1 MHISVPAAIGELA
14 VYIERFLAISG
25 REGWFKRTDQLS
37 TELQKSFY
45 LGKIVAD
52 YHWLEMAISFQANTL
67 AKEGRLAPESVGNK
81 MRAALNFAAAAV
93 EIHSKLSPKAK
104 FVLEGRLRDALKA
117 ETGFASLYQEF
128 DLSQRLMDAGYDVEF
143 TDMEGVAQHDL
154 SFGRG
159 VLTGEVECKS
169 LSADAG
175 RQIHRKD
182 FYRFMNLIEPS
193 LNKHSFSNRQEILVI
208 TLDSR
213 LSSDILWQMELAE
226 DASAMLRASAPSVAA
241 GRNATLERISLS
253 DILNSHPTLAEVDL
267 GSACKKLFGVNSH
280 VAGGL
285 TELGGCL
292 VVMRSKRED
301 DTSKPL
307 IEAMR
312 KAANQLSR
320 SRPAFI
326 AIQDH
331 DIEAADLMSP
341 YLRRRAAILSYAL
354 FGHYGASHVNAT
366 YFTGFG
372 VIVTHSEKGLLGTP
386 AFSIPNPNPKF
397 PLEEI
402 NATPFLESISTEDYA
417 SAIGCPLPNSDITFL
432 PL

>member
-1 MHISVPAAIGELA
+1 MHASVPAAIGELA
-14 VYIERFLAISG
+14 TYIERFLAISG
-25 REGWFKRTDQLS
+25 REAWFKRTDQLS

-52 YHWLEMAISFQANTL
+52 YHWLEMAISFQANVL
-67 AKEGRLAPESVGNK
+67 AKEGRLAPESVSDK
-81 MRAALNFAAAAV
+81 MRTALNFAAATV
-93 EIHSKLSPKAK
+93 EIHSRLSPKAK
-104 FVLEGRLRDALKA
+104 LVLEGRLRDALKA

-128 DLSQRLMDAGYDVEF
+128 DLSQRLMDAGYDVDF
-143 TDMEGVAQHDL
+143 TDMEGAAQYDL
-154 SFGRG
+154 SFSRG
-159 VLTGEVECKS
+159 AFTGEVECKS

-182 FYRFMNLIEPS
+182 FYRFMNLIEPT
-193 LNKHSFSNRQEILVI
+193 LNHHSSSSQHEVLVI
-208 TLDSR
+208 TLESR
-213 LSSDILWQMELAE
+213 LPADILWQMELAK
-226 DASAMLRASAPSVAA
+226 DASAMLGTGTPRVTARRDV
-241 GRNATLERISLS
+241 TLERIPLS
-253 DILNSHPTLAEVDL
+253 SILNDYSTSAEGDL
-267 GSACKKLFGVNSH
+267 GLACKQLFGSNSH
-280 VAGGL
+280 IAGGL

-292 VVMRSKRED
+292 VVMRSKRDD

-320 SRPAFI
+320 NRPGFI

-331 DIEAADLMSP
+331 DIEAADLMSVH
-341 YLRRRAAILSYAL
+341 LRRRAAILSHAL

-372 VIVTHSEKGLLGTP
+372 IIVNHSKKGLLGTP
-386 AFSIPNPNPKF
+386 AFSVPNPSPKF
-397 PLEEI
+397 PVEETSV
-402 NATPFLESISTEDYA
+402 TPFLESISTKDYA
-417 SAIGCPLPNSDITFL
+417 AAIGCPLPKSDITFL